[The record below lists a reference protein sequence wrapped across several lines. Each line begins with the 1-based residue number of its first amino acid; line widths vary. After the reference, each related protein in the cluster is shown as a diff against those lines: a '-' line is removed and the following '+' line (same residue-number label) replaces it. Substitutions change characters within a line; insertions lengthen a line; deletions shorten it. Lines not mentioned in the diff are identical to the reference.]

1 MRKDLVEAAVKY
13 SIEHSPKIDAVGPLP
28 FDLTPE
34 ERELIS
40 KRLKEESDKLPEWPE
55 PVIM

>member
-1 MRKDLVEAAVKY
+1 MRRDLVEEAVKY
-13 SIEHSPKIDAVGPLP
+13 AIEHPPKIDAVVPLP

-34 ERELIS
+34 ERELLT
-40 KRLKEESDKLPEWPE
+40 KRLKEESDKLTEWPE